1 MSGLS
6 KLIGNE
12 NKKTAKQLGFSVLL
26 IIIAVISAASV
37 ALGAFI
43 SANTAGRRL
52 QETEYIVS
60 MAERARESGDM
71 IGEKYWRVYEHAN
84 DLFEN
89 RIGGSDAEWKIEL
102 FYNDYST
109 ILGWI
114 AIAECAASGRY
125 TIEDIQKSALGS
137 FLYHDMPEEIAKY
150 DGYLSEENI
159 AKALPAL
166 RAYEEKLRNEILNYS
181 LADHYAVS
189 LDTARAE
196 RDLCAAE
203 AELYASGGGTVPE
216 WATSPEVVTT
226 YREYMRASAESR
238 LETAELSL
246 YGWQLLCEN
255 LYEYGSWQYRTVSEL
270 LSALAADCTAIVPIP
285 RELYEA
291 QYRSVSYER
300 YLRGL
305 AEAQRRF
312 DDTVTLVKYSLDRNI
327 PLEGAVKGSA
337 KKAVVSAVSTATGLL
352 AIFSVI
358 LAGTTLSGEYTS
370 GTIRLLLI
378 RPRGRGKILA
388 SKLISLYIRWF
399 ASALILSLMLTAECA
414 VIYGINDI
422 FTPDLF
428 IVGGHVVPL
437 PSVLTLILRIILAV
451 LSASP
456 TVLLALMISTLIK
469 RPALPIALSMIAR
482 LSTATVTSLAVLINT
497 TLPGLHLEYSPL
509 PYLDL
514 TVFIT
519 TPAAYYMTAGGGL
532 AESIIRTAT
541 FVYSSIYSLTVGIVW
556 MALLS
561 VLLTALS
568 FVSFT
573 KQQIKN

>member
-1 MSGLS
+1 
-6 KLIGNE
+6 
-12 NKKTAKQLGFSVLL
+12 
-26 IIIAVISAASV
+26 
-37 ALGAFI
+37 
-43 SANTAGRRL
+43 
-52 QETEYIVS
+52 
-60 MAERARESGDM
+60 MAERARESGDV

-102 FYNDYST
+102 FYSDYSA

-114 AIAECAASGRY
+114 AIAECAASGSY

-166 RAYEEKLRNEILNYS
+166 LADEEKLRNEILNYS
-181 LADHYAVS
+181 LADHYTVS

-216 WATSPEVVTT
+216 WAASPEVVTA

-238 LETAELSL
+238 LETAELSI

-270 LSALAADCTAIVPIP
+270 LSALASDCTAIVPIP

-291 QYRSVSYER
+291 QHRSVSYER

-305 AEAQRRF
+305 AEAQHRF

-327 PLEGAVKGSA
+327 PLEGTVKGSA
-337 KKAVVSAVSTATGLL
+337 KKATASAVSTATGLL

-532 AESIIRTAT
+532 AEGIIRTAT

>member
-1 MSGLS
+1 M
-6 KLIGNE
+6 
-12 NKKTAKQLGFSVLL
+12 
-26 IIIAVISAASV
+26 
-37 ALGAFI
+37 
-43 SANTAGRRL
+43 
-52 QETEYIVS
+52 
-60 MAERARESGDM
+60 
-71 IGEKYWRVYEHAN
+71 
-84 DLFEN
+84 
-89 RIGGSDAEWKIEL
+89 
-102 FYNDYST
+102 
-109 ILGWI
+109 
-114 AIAECAASGRY
+114 
-125 TIEDIQKSALGS
+125 
-137 FLYHDMPEEIAKY
+137 
-150 DGYLSEENI
+150 
-159 AKALPAL
+159 
-166 RAYEEKLRNEILNYS
+166 
-181 LADHYAVS
+181 
-189 LDTARAE
+189 
-196 RDLCAAE
+196 
-203 AELYASGGGTVPE
+203 
-216 WATSPEVVTT
+216 
-226 YREYMRASAESR
+226 
-238 LETAELSL
+238 
-246 YGWQLLCEN
+246 
-255 LYEYGSWQYRTVSEL
+255 
-270 LSALAADCTAIVPIP
+270 
-285 RELYEA
+285 
-291 QYRSVSYER
+291 
-300 YLRGL
+300 
-305 AEAQRRF
+305 
-312 DDTVTLVKYSLDRNI
+312 TLVKYSLDRNI

-399 ASALILSLMLTAECA
+399 ASALILSLLLTAECA

-532 AESIIRTAT
+532 AEGIIRTAI